1 MEFTVI
7 RSPAR
12 VCWWIMCNGVFL
24 ETADTKAAAE
34 HIASSLSTKYR

>member
-12 VCWWIMCNGVFL
+12 VCWWVMCNGVFL
-24 ETADTKAAAE
+24 ETADTKAEANS
-34 HIASSLSTKYR
+34 IASRLSMKYR